1 MKRRL
6 ISWLLVLTFVIAAIP
21 VTALPVSAA
30 ISNKVD
36 ATIPFSRIE
45 RGEGAL
51 ASTAYIKLAVEGWS
65 DNCTLHYYLTNDEI
79 ITANQAITFT
89 GNIPYNSGNVQSI
102 LFPSI
107 EGLSGTKAV
116 YMYWVVV
123 SGSYTGGATRGD
135 VNVLRLGS
143 NDDTSAPTVVKID
156 SHAVRESNTSDRV
169 TLKVTLNEPGR
180 VYYSTSSISTSTL
193 DSYPYFDIEK
203 NDKNSDGNYSES
215 CDLVVPVGTTKVNYL
230 AVDVYGNKQ
239 NSTSY
244 SSIDYFTITEEKAT
258 SNFSTTFKYD
268 SSIAGTLYYEFSKST
283 TAPTSFTNTKSLAKS
298 SSSAN
303 TFTLGAE
310 DNKYLHYYFKI
321 GNAETPKQYIAL
333 TAFAETVNPKVDTVR
348 LESRGEA
355 AANVSFK
362 ASQTVTLYY
371 TVGNAQVN
379 SKTNITN
386 TKALTAGTVAQ
397 VNFINLARTSQIISY
412 YIKDVDSDYESS
424 VMYFTIPAYVA
435 NDEIAPTI
443 SDISIKYYESTEK
456 NYVIVTFKSS
466 EAGNVYFGYGD
477 DQNDKVVIKDTIVS
491 YGEVMAV
498 TEGINTFTIFE
509 SGSDDF
515 DGKGIV
521 VSFAVKDYSGNVS
534 EPAHAFYIIEDV
546 EEVELSNVYAVR
558 GSTYIDIR
566 FTANLKGYIRFNQ
579 ATTNGTVRVSQE
591 TIAFKPGFNEFHLKV
606 VNDIPGSFTIDY
618 RYAATEADLDDQV
631 ITTPGNGWWGSGST
645 TIVRNYK
652 TGTIFVPSSSDIDE
666 SGLIKFDE
674 SSITVDPKETI
685 VSGEDGVVITIKATS
700 TLIDDPTFEYSF
712 DGGYN
717 WTLSNTK
724 TIRESTIFTVG
735 MIKARLYGDST
746 TVTYPNELKIL
757 NVDSK
762 APNITA
768 VTRNPETIIDPVSSV
783 RITVEAT
790 DNVGGVGTPSGGL
803 QYNFGNG
810 WTNSNYRDYTKDT
823 VIPAG
828 TIKVRD
834 RVGNETV
841 YNVAIT
847 INNID
852 EDRPNVTNFEVE
864 RTELD
869 EIVVTFEVSEN
880 ATFYYAFPEKN
891 STAAGA
897 QFEHSVSVTKGKN
910 TLTLKG
916 VGKHGKGETPMVFYV
931 QDAAKLMSS
940 LYSYTVPAFAAG
952 DKVAPVIVSVTLSED
967 GPTNKPVMV
976 IVKATDDVALHDE
989 APYSFDGGKTWQKEN
1004 EFEVTRNTTFK
1015 KNDIVVRDINDNKTV
1030 SNKELKI
1037 DTIDLELPTIAVS
1050 ILALNKKIVISVI
1063 ANDNLKLHNAAYS
1076 YNGGSDWEA
1085 ASQKT
1090 LAVITDIPAGT
1101 IQVRDAAGN
1110 VRAYNFIITKAQLEA
1125 KLNSSTVTVGNF
1137 NDVATTD
1144 WAYTYIM
1151 RCAQV
1156 GLIQGEGDAYRPKV
1170 NMSRRDFVTILGRFD
1185 AILGMNTG
1193 KAAADYGTVSKF
1205 SDVPANQYYTPYINW
1220 AAEMGIVNGR
1230 GGNIFDPNASITRE
1244 EMCTMLIRFLN
1255 RYNITNSYQ
1264 GSNLN
1269 FFDKALI
1276 SSWAQQSIAVCNELG
1291 IVIGDDTN
1299 RFNPKSV
1306 ATREQV
1312 ATIFARL
1319 CDMFGL

>member
-21 VTALPVSAA
+21 AAALPVSAA

-65 DNCTLHYYLTNDEI
+65 NNCTLHYYLTNSDI
-79 ITANQAITFT
+79 ITADKPIDFSAACAGSID
-89 GNIPYNSGNVQSI
+89 YNTDDVQSI
-102 LFPSI
+102 LFPSV
-107 EGLSGTKAV
+107 EGLTGTKAV

-123 SGSYTGGATRGD
+123 SGSYTGGATRAD
-135 VNVLRLGS
+135 VNVLKLGS
-143 NDDTSAPTVVKID
+143 NDDTAAPTVVKAD
-156 SHAVRESNTSDRV
+156 TYAVRESNTSDRV
-169 TLKVTLNEPGR
+169 TFTVTLNEPGR
-180 VYYSTSSISTSTL
+180 VYYSTSSISTSSL

-203 NDKNSDGNYSES
+203 NGKNSDGNYSES

-244 SSIDYFTITEEKAT
+244 SPIDYFTITEQKPTNAYTTVFTYDT
-258 SNFSTTFKYD
+258 SVD
-268 SSIAGTLYYEFSKST
+268 GTLYYELST
-283 TAPTSFTNTKSLAKS
+283 KATAPSSFTNTKSLKKGTTGYNGTTS
-298 SSSAN
+298 NN
-303 TFTLGAE
+303 TFTLGVQGYT
-310 DNKYLHYYFKI
+310 YLHYYYKY
-321 GNAETPKQYIAL
+321 GNAV
-333 TAFAETVNPKVDTVR
+333 TAVHSIKLDAYAETIDPKMETVR
-348 LESRGEA
+348 LESRGEGA
-355 AANVSFK
+355 AKVSFQ

-371 TVGNAQVN
+371 AVGNAQIN

-386 TKALTAGTVAQ
+386 TKALTAGTAAQ
-397 VNFINLARTSQIISY
+397 VDFIGLARTSQIISY
-412 YIKDVDSDYESS
+412 YIKDTDADYESDI
-424 VMYFTIPAYVA
+424 MYFTIAAYVA

-443 SDISIKYYESTEK
+443 SDVSIKYYESTEK
-456 NYVIVTFKSS
+456 NYVTVTFKSS
-466 EAGNVYFGYGD
+466 EAGNVYFVYS
-477 DQNDKVVIKDTIVS
+477 NDASKKEVIAKNIVS
-491 YGEVMAV
+491 KGSVLAV
-498 TEGINTFTIFE
+498 KEGVNTITVFE
-509 SGSDDF
+509 GKSDDF
-515 DGKGIV
+515 DGDGVV
-521 VSFAVKDYSGNVS
+521 VSFVVKDYSGNVDDANV
-534 EPAHAFYIIEDV
+534 AHAFYIIKDV
-546 EEVELSNVYAVR
+546 EEVELSNIYAVR

-566 FTANLKGYIRFNQ
+566 FTANLDGYITFDKVDGRV
-579 ATTNGTVRVSQE
+579 NGDKYP
-591 TIAFKPGFNEFHLKV
+591 FKPGFNEFHLRV
-606 VNDIPGSFTIDY
+606 IEDLPGSYEITY
-618 RYAATEADLDDQV
+618 HYALDSKLTGAV
-631 ITTPGNGWWGSGST
+631 NGK
-645 TIVRNYK
+645 V
-652 TGTIFVPSSSDIDE
+652 FVPSSTDIDE

-674 SSITVDPKETI
+674 SSITVDPAETV

-700 TLIDDPTFEYSF
+700 TLIPNPTFEYSF

-717 WTLSNTK
+717 WTLANTK
-724 TIRESTIFTVG
+724 TVRESTIFTVG

-746 TVTYPNELKIL
+746 TATYPNELKIL
-757 NVDSK
+757 NVDNK
-762 APNITA
+762 APVINA
-768 VTRNPETIIDPVSSV
+768 VKRNPETTTDPVSSV
-783 RITVEAT
+783 RLSIDAT
-790 DNVGGVGTPSGGL
+790 DNVGGIGTPSGGL
-803 QYNFGNG
+803 QYNFGYG
-810 WTNSNYRDYTKDT
+810 WTTSSSRDYTRDT

-828 TIKVRD
+828 TIQVKD
-834 RVGNETV
+834 KVGNITV

-864 RTELD
+864 RTKLD
-869 EIVVTFEVSEN
+869 EIVVTFEASEN

-891 STAAGA
+891 STAAGS
-897 QFEHSVSVTKGKN
+897 QFELSVSVVKGKN
-910 TLTLKG
+910 TLTING
-916 VGKHGKGETPMVFYV
+916 IEKHGKGTIPMVFYV

-952 DKVAPVIVSVTLSED
+952 DKVAPEIVSVTLSED

-976 IVKATDDVALHDE
+976 IVEAKDDVALHDE
-989 APYSFDGGKTWQKEN
+989 AAYSFDGGKTWQKEN
-1004 EFEVTRNTTFK
+1004 EYEVTRNTTFS
-1015 KNDIVVRDINDNKTV
+1015 KNDIVVRDINDNMTKY
-1030 SNKELKI
+1030 NKELKI

-1137 NDVATTD
+1137 KDVATTD

-1156 GLIQGEGDAYRPKV
+1156 GIIQGEGDVYRPKV

-1220 AAEMGIVNGR
+1220 ASEMGIVNGR
-1230 GGNIFDPNASITRE
+1230 GNNIFDPNASITRE

-1255 RYNITNSYQ
+1255 RYGITNSYK

-1291 IVIGDDTN
+1291 IVIGDDMN

-1306 ATREQV
+1306 STREQV
-1312 ATIFARL
+1312 ATVFARL